1 MSGSV
6 RAITLTLSVRDA
18 DKVRQELEKIGPA
31 GESAINRLDAA
42 ARRAAGNG
50 GGVQAL
56 ATATGETSNKFGN
69 IRQVIGSAGFQL
81 QDFAV
86 QVQGGTSALTALS
99 QQGSQFLGV
108 FGPAGAIAGAVLSVG
123 ILAAQFF
130 GMGETAEQEI
140 KRIEANFEG
149 MKRTADDVKKVLQE
163 INDLFLG
170 AGEASA
176 LAANRQRQNLIE
188 ETRRLLDLTVQRNEG
203 NALELTQ
210 ARRELAEREAAIA
223 RRDAEIRAR
232 TGARTNEFQQQDQST
247 LFPLRQRVAGL
258 EADLSRSSER
268 IGQLNEALTRAQNA
282 GVAGPEV
289 LGPPN
294 PLPEQARQARASTAE
309 EARRLREEQQQL
321 NEMMREQQNILRA
334 NETPY
339 ERYQRQ
345 LEELAAT
352 QERLTEAEQRGA
364 EVNGVRVRAL
374 STEELARTTERFSTE
389 LERAEKAAKNTDD
402 IGRSLGLTFSS
413 AFEDAI
419 IKGKEFREVLAAIAQ
434 DIAKLII
441 RKSITE
447 PVGGAITSSI
457 SGLGL
462 GNLFSNIFGGGASSQ
477 GVQIYSS
484 SAAVG
489 PFIPSANGNIFFGG
503 NVVPFARGGIVQRP
517 QVFPMANGGIGL
529 MGEAGPE
536 AIMPLRRDSA
546 GRLGVAG
553 GGGGTVIQQTINVD
567 ARGADSGVDQ
577 KIRAG
582 VAVAVQ
588 QANAQLLAE
597 INRGGSVAKQVGRRA

>member
-1 MSGSV
+1 MSGSQ

-18 DKVRQELEKIGPA
+18 DKVRQELERIGPA
-31 GESAINRLDAA
+31 GEAAINRLDAA
-42 ARRAAGNG
+42 AKRAASGTS

-56 ATATGETSNKFGN
+56 NTATADTSNKLGN
-69 IRQVIGSAGFQL
+69 MRQVIGSAGFQL

-108 FGPAGAIAGAVLSVG
+108 FGPAGAVAGAVLTVG

-130 GMGETAEQEI
+130 GMGETAEKEL
-140 KRIEANFEG
+140 KRTEANFDG
-149 MKRTADDVKKVLQE
+149 MKKVAEDVKKVLEE
-163 INDLFLG
+163 INDLFLT
-170 AGEASA
+170 AGERSA
-176 LAANRQRQNLIE
+176 AAANRQRANLLE
-188 ETRRLLDLTVQRNEG
+188 DTRRLLDATVQRNEG
-203 NALELTQ
+203 NALELAQ
-210 ARRELAEREAAIA
+210 ARQELAERQAAIA

-232 TGARTNEFQQQDQST
+232 TGARTNEFQQQDQAT
-247 LFPLRQRVAGL
+247 LFPLRQRIAGL
-258 EADLSRSSER
+258 EADLGRSSAR
-268 IGQLNEALTRAQNA
+268 IGELNEAMQRAQNA
-282 GVAGPEV
+282 GVVGPEQY
-289 LGPPN
+289 GPPN
-294 PLPEQARQARASTAE
+294 PLPEAERQARLSATEA
-309 EARRLREEQQQL
+309 ARRQREEEQQL
-321 NEMMREQQNILRA
+321 NVLLREQQGLLRA

-374 STEELARTTERFSTE
+374 STEELSRTTERFATE
-389 LERAEKAAKNTDD
+389 LERAEKSAKNTDE

-419 IKGKEFREVLAAIAQ
+419 IKGKKFREILSAIAQ

-447 PVGGAITSSI
+447 PVGSAVTSSL
-457 SGLGL
+457 SGINF
-462 GNLFSNIFGGGASSQ
+462 GNIFGNIFGGSSSQ

-484 SAAVG
+484 ASAVG
-489 PFIPSANGNIFFGG
+489 PFLPSANGNIFMGG

-536 AIMPLRRDSA
+536 AIMPLRRDSS

-567 ARGADSGVDQ
+567 ARGADTGVDQ

-582 VAVAVQ
+582 IAIAVQ
-588 QANAQLLAE
+588 EANSQLLAQ

>member
-258 EADLSRSSER
+258 EADLGRSSER

-294 PLPEQARQARASTAE
+294 PLPEQARQARASAAE

-321 NEMMREQQNILRA
+321 NDMLREQQNILRA

-345 LEELAAT
+345 LEELAAL
-352 QERLTEAEQRGA
+352 QDRLNEAEQRGV

-374 STEELARTTERFSTE
+374 STEELARTTERFATE
-389 LERAEKAAKNTDD
+389 LERTEKAAKDADD

-419 IKGKEFREVLAAIAQ
+419 IKGKEFREILQAIAQ
-434 DIAKLII
+434 DIARLII

-447 PVGGAITSSI
+447 PVGAAVTNSLKGVSF
-457 SGLGL
+457 SGI
-462 GNLFSNIFGGGASSQ
+462 FDSIFGG
-477 GVQIYSS
+477 S
-484 SAAVG
+484 SASAARPGVMSSASG
-489 PFIPSANGNIFFGG
+489 PLYSANGNVFFGG
-503 NVVPFARGGIVQRP
+503 NVVPFAAGGVVQRP
-517 QVFPMANGGIGL
+517 TVFPMANGGVGL

>member
-1 MSGSV
+1 MSGST

-18 DKVRQELEKIGPA
+18 DKVRTELEKIGPA
-31 GESAINRLDAA
+31 GEAAIQRLDAA
-42 ARRAAGNG
+42 AQRAAGTS
-50 GGVQAL
+50 GGVPAL
-56 ATATGETSNKFGN
+56 ATATDNAGERFRNLRGVVG
-69 IRQVIGSAGFQL
+69 QAGFQL

-108 FGPAGAIAGAVLSVG
+108 FGPAGAVAGAVLTVG
-123 ILAAQFF
+123 ILAAQFLT
-130 GMGETAEQEI
+130 MGENAEQEL
-140 KRIEANFEG
+140 
-149 MKRTADDVKKVLQE
+149 KRTEGNFQGMQRVAEDVARVLRE
-163 INDLFLG
+163 INELFLT
-170 AGEASA
+170 ASERSA
-176 LAANRQRQNLIE
+176 AAANRTRQQLVE
-188 ETRRLLDLTVQRNEG
+188 DTQRLLDATIQRNEG
-203 NALELTQ
+203 NAVELSQ

-232 TGARTNEFQQQDQST
+232 TGSRVNEFQQQDQAA
-247 LFPLRQRVAGL
+247 LFPLRQRISGL
-258 EADLSRSSER
+258 EADLGRSSTR
-268 IGQLNEALTRAQNA
+268 IGELNEALQRAQNA

-294 PLPEQARQARASTAE
+294 PLPEQQRQERRSAAE
-309 EARRLREEQQQL
+309 EARLL
-321 NEMMREQQNILRA
+321 NEMLREQQSILRS

-345 LEELAAT
+345 LVELAEL
-352 QERLTEAEQRGA
+352 QDRLTEAEQRGA

-374 STEELARTTERFSTE
+374 STEELTRTTERFAEE
-389 LERAEKAAKNTDD
+389 LKKAEEQGQKTND

-419 IKGKEFREVLAAIAQ
+419 VKGKEFREILAAIAQ

-447 PVGGAITSSI
+447 PAANAFSSAF
-457 SGLGL
+457 SRF
-462 GNLFSNIFGGGASSQ
+462 NFSSLFSNPFAGTTSSQ
-477 GVQIYSS
+477 GVIS
-484 SAAVG
+484 SASG
-489 PFIPSANGNIFFGG
+489 PLYSERGNIFSGG
-503 NVVPFARGGIVQRP
+503 KVVPFARGGIVHRP
-517 QVFPMANGGIGL
+517 EVFPMANGGIGL

-536 AIMPLRRDSA
+536 AIMPLRRDSS

-582 VAVAVQ
+582 VALAVQ

-597 INRGGSVAKQVGRRA
+597 INRGGAVAKTVGRRA